1 MQIEKKACI
10 RIQKYIYCVSYRNT
24 HNNEKYKKWRKSK
37 YTGIQTHI
45 HTHAGTHS
53 HTHTHRHAP
62 EGSDVDLIVL
72 EVFKVHHLH
81 VEGGEGVVILDG
93 YIGIQIDR

>member
-1 MQIEKKACI
+1 MLVTEILTIMKNTKNDVKVN
-10 RIQKYIYCVSYRNT
+10 IQAYKRTYT
-24 HNNEKYKKWRKSK
+24 H
-37 YTGIQTHI
+37 THVHTHI
-45 HTHAGTHS
+45 HR
-53 HTHTHRHAP
+53 HTQTDRHAP

-81 VEGGEGVVILDG
+81 VEGGEGVMILDG

>member
-1 MQIEKKACI
+1 MLVTEILTIMKNTKNDVKVN
-10 RIQKYIYCVSYRNT
+10 IQA
-24 HNNEKYKKWRKSK
+24 YKRT
-37 YTGIQTHI
+37 YT
-45 HTHAGTHS
+45 

-81 VEGGEGVVILDG
+81 VEGGEGVMILDG